1 MLTLCSQNKV
11 RARLPRS
18 RVKCL
23 LTSRQGIVSVNGAHG
38 IKSQS
43 FTRSAG
49 TINVSNNYSSLQ
61 DAVYALGK
69 AGMRPNRLSKFSPS
83 LPWKQFQCGSDGR
96 RPCRVLSKTTV
107 EHSSFYIPLS
117 STVCYLLV
125 LHTSLLNSLLLPR
138 STYLSPQLSVTS
150 SFCASLLNGYFLVLH
165 LSPQR
170 LLPRS
175 TYLSSAVCYFLV
187 LHLSPQ
193 RLLPRS
199 APVSSTVT
207 SCLCASLL
215 HLSLTPVSSTVTSW
229 LCASLLHQ
237 SPQQSVTPSFYS
249 YNLSWIT

>member
-117 STVCYLLV
+117 STVCYFLV
-125 LHTSLLNSLLLPR
+125 LHTSLLSCLLPPR
-138 STYLSPQLSVTS
+138 SAPLSSMVTSSFYTCLLNGYFLVLHTSPQQSVTS
-150 SFCASLLNGYFLVLH
+150 SFYTSLLNGYFLVLH
-165 LSPQR
+165 LSHQQ
-170 LLPRS
+170 LLPV
-175 TYLSSAVCYFLV
+175 YAPLSYTC
-187 LHLSPQ
+187 
-193 RLLPRS
+193 
-199 APVSSTVT
+199 
-207 SCLCASLL
+207 LL
-215 HLSLTPVSSTVTSW
+215 HLSLQQLLPGYAPLSYT
-229 LCASLLHQ
+229 SLLNSQLLHR
-237 SPQQSVTPSFYS
+237 STR
-249 YNLSWIT
+249 ITFHG